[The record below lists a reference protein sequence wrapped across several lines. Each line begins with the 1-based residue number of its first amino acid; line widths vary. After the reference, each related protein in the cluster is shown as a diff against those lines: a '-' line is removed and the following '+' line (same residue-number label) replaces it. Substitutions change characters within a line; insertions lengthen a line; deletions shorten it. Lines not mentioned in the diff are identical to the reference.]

1 MYGWTRNPL
10 VEYYIV
16 EAYGSYNPSSA
27 AQIKGSITVDNG
39 TYDILQTT
47 RYNQPSIDGTATFQ
61 QFWSVR
67 RQKRVGGTVTVQVT
81 SLPPPSQM
89 HSQPNPNNNNNVLR
103 DKARLTGKPFCP
115 TGPF

>member
-27 AQIKGSITVDNG
+27 AQIKGSITIDNG

-67 RQKRVGGTVTVQVT
+67 RQKRVGGTVTIQVT
-81 SLPPPSQM
+81 LLPCL
-89 HSQPNPNNNNNVLR
+89 N
-103 DKARLTGKPFCP
+103 F
-115 TGPF
+115 